1 MMRSAGHKDRFSLL
15 TTKRPLKH
23 AVVVFRMDGHTLE
36 KV

>member
-1 MMRSAGHKDRFSLL
+1 MMRSARHKNRFSLL

-23 AVVVFRMDGHTLE
+23 AVAIFRVDGHALS